1 MMRIDIDAVLRER
14 VPRHYRYIPR
24 FVVQWLERLIRQ
36 DRLNEL
42 LEHNAAY
49 TGADFAEGVLRDLSV
64 TFDMRGNLPDPSR
77 RRVVLVSNHPL
88 GGLDG
93 LVLTTAVRNIYGDN
107 PPAKFVVNDLLDFV
121 EPLRPIFLGVNKH
134 GAQSRG
140 KVSDIDEAFES
151 DAPIMMFPAGL
162 VSRRGADGRI
172 ADLKWNK
179 MAVVKAISSHRDI
192 IPVHFSGE
200 NSQFFYKFAHLRT
213 RLGLRLNIEM
223 VRLPAEVVLSEGSH
237 YTLTFGD
244 PVPWQSLRGGKDA
257 LAEAARLRSLVYE
270 LSANNS

>member
-24 FVVQWLERLIRQ
+24 FVVRWLERLIRQ

-93 LVLTTAVRNIYGDN
+93 LVLT
-107 PPAKFVVNDLLDFV
+107 
-121 EPLRPIFLGVNKH
+121 
-134 GAQSRG
+134 
-140 KVSDIDEAFES
+140 
-151 DAPIMMFPAGL
+151 
-162 VSRRGADGRI
+162 
-172 ADLKWNK
+172 
-179 MAVVKAISSHRDI
+179 AVV
-192 IPVHFSGE
+192 
-200 NSQFFYKFAHLRT
+200 RT
-213 RLGLRLNIEM
+213 RPSSPPSG
-223 VRLPAEVVLSEGSH
+223 
-237 YTLTFGD
+237 
-244 PVPWQSLRGGKDA
+244 
-257 LAEAARLRSLVYE
+257 
-270 LSANNS
+270 